1 MHLCLVLVFFYLL
14 KWKKFNAFL
23 PTFHFVSNSQRY
35 TITIPGD
42 FPLKLTELFFCGVL
56 FDDIAV
62 VDVLSAELYE
72 MDIFDV
78 FALAF
83 RFADDPF
90 NFFCHRG
97 IGPLLMS
104 PSIMNALLI
113 SFI

>member
-1 MHLCLVLVFFYLL
+1 MHKIQYV
-14 KWKKFNAFL
+14 
-23 PTFHFVSNSQRY
+23 
-35 TITIPGD
+35 PGD

-56 FDDIAV
+56 FDDAAAV
-62 VDVLSAELYE
+62 VDALNAELYE

-83 RFADDPF
+83 RFTVDPF

-97 IGPLLMS
+97 IGPLVMS

-113 SFI
+113 SLK